1 MSGLFS
7 RLAQRAVASQS
18 VPRPSQRSF
27 GSEVQSSPELVD
39 LASVPVES
47 VVPMRVPTVAQSD
60 RAPLQQP
67 MTRARPPVTGVAARP
82 AESSQPQV
90 MDAPTAQ
97 TIELEP
103 MRPAREPAPKS
114 PTQRVEMEK
123 VVVAPLRSPAIVR
136 AIEQHLPPARS
147 RDPSPEPT
155 AEPTVVNVT
164 IDRVEV
170 KMPAPER
177 QVSVAPR
184 PATSQRV
191 SLEDYLAGSAR
202 R

>member
-1 MSGLFS
+1 MSGLFT

-18 VPRPSQRSF
+18 VPKPSQRAF
-27 GSEVQSSPELVD
+27 GSDVRSSPELVD
-39 LASVPVES
+39 VTSMPAES
-47 VVPMRVPTVAQSD
+47 VAPMRVPTVAQRD
-60 RAPLQQP
+60 RAPLQP
-67 MTRARPPVTGVAARP
+67 VTRERPPVTRAAARP
-82 AESSQPQV
+82 AESFKLQA

-97 TIELEP
+97 TIEVELTHP
-103 MRPAREPAPKS
+103 SREPTPE
-114 PTQRVEMEK
+114 PLTPRVEVEK
-123 VVVAPLRSPAIVR
+123 VAVAPLRSPAIVR
-136 AIEQHLPPARS
+136 AIEQHLPLART

-177 QVSVAPR
+177 QVSAAPR
-184 PATSQRV
+184 PATSNRV
-191 SLEDYLAGSAR
+191 SLEDYLAGSVR